1 MAEKGTGEKKAA
13 DETREEYWKRLADI
27 LDLLP
32 DATLAI
38 NSHGRVIAW
47 NKALAKM
54 TGVPAEKMLGK
65 GDYEYSIPFYGERR
79 PILIDLVSIRDEKSE
94 KKYEYIKRDGET
106 ITSEA
111 FVQGMYGREG
121 ACLWGTAAPLYDT
134 RGNRTGAIEV
144 IRDVTDRRRTE
155 EEIEALL
162 STVREEKEKLSE
174 LVNALTT
181 SESRF
186 KSLFENMSS
195 GVAIYEAAG
204 DGEDFIFKDINK
216 AVERI
221 ENLKRDDVI
230 GHSLLEIFPSVKE
243 FGLFNAIQRVWKT
256 GIAEHHPVSIYKD
269 ERIAG
274 WRENYIL
281 KLPAGEIVAIYE
293 DVTEKKQAEEQQAFL
308 SAIIEYS
315 NDGII
320 GKTLDGI
327 VTSWNKGAERIY
339 GYSAG
344 EIIDESVS
352 MLVPPGHPDDTRIL
366 LEKVSAGE
374 PVSHFRTSRK
384 TKDGRII
391 DVSLTASPVKDAE
404 GDLIGVSTII
414 RDITEEKAAEEALR
428 QSEERFRRYVENAP
442 DGIFLVDDAGD
453 LLMVNE
459 ADCRIT
465 GFSRD
470 ELFQKNIIGMVYPD
484 DRAFAVGQFQK
495 VKNEG
500 KVIVEVRLVQKN
512 GNVRHSLVKGVK
524 VGEGEYLGFVSDVTD
539 QKNAEEA
546 LRQSEERFRS
556 YIENAPDG
564 VFLVDDQGNY
574 TMVNDA
580 ACEIT
585 GFSKDEL
592 LGKNLIEMVYPADTA
607 IAKEHFR
614 RVREEGQATGET
626 RYVTKNGD
634 VGYWLVKA
642 VKIDEEN
649 FIGFTSDITDQKL
662 MESEIRSLNT
672 VLEQKVEKRTEDL
685 LKEISRR
692 RTIEEQLRVSLDEK
706 SLLLR
711 EIHHR
716 VKNNLQIIISLTN
729 LQLRQSDDPQVRK
742 IMTETQNRVRAMALV
757 HEKLYRSDTIS
768 DIDLAEYIE
777 FLARQLFLN
786 YNIDSRKVMLKI
798 EIDEIRVPINTVIPV
813 GLIINELV
821 SNALKHA
828 FPGDK
833 KGSLSI
839 SATRG
844 DNTISLKVADT
855 GVGIPEELDWRNAP
869 TLGLKLII
877 SLVNQLDGSIELDRS
892 QGTAFSIV
900 VKVKE

>member
-13 DETREEYWKRLADI
+13 DETRDEYWKRLADI

-111 FVQGMYGREG
+111 FVQGMYGGEG

-344 EIIDESVS
+344 EIIGESVS

-391 DVSLTASPVKDAE
+391 DVSLTVSPVKDAE

-414 RDITEEKAAEEALR
+414 RDITEEKAAEKALR

-512 GNVRHSLVKGVK
+512 GNVRHSLVKGMK

>member
-13 DETREEYWKRLADI
+13 DETRDEYWKRLADI

-111 FVQGMYGREG
+111 FVRGMYGGEG

-344 EIIDESVS
+344 EIIGESVS

-391 DVSLTASPVKDAE
+391 DVSLTVSPVKDAE

-414 RDITEEKAAEEALR
+414 RDITEEKAAEKALR

-512 GNVRHSLVKGVK
+512 GNVRHSLVKGMK